1 MTHPRC
7 EGATDAAVAGMLTPM
22 TAFAAID
29 LATLPP
35 ELRALVEAERAA
47 RRALEQEVKAL
58 AAQNRRLEHLV
69 REFRQALHGR
79 KSEKLGVDERQLAF
93 EDLETAVAEVET
105 AQAAAGVTRSGSRPE
120 GASARRHLGRLPQEL
135 PRIERVLEPESTL
148 CPCGCGAMVRIGED
162 RSERLD
168 ITPARFRVIVTV
180 RPKYACRR
188 CAGAMAQAAAPAHL
202 IEGALPT
209 EALLAHVLVAKYADH
224 LPLYR
229 QAQIYART
237 GVSLSRAVLAD
248 WMGKAAFHLRPVFDR
263 LAEQLKASGKLFMD
277 ETRAPVLDPGRGA
290 TKTGYLWALARDD
303 RRWGGADPPGVVYF
317 YAPGRG
323 AEHAEAMLAGFTGV
337 LQVDGYSAYK
347 TLAGK
352 RPADAP
358 LTLAHCWAH
367 GRRQLR
373 ELFDQDASPIAAEGL
388 RRIAEL
394 YRIEAEIAGQ
404 PPERRRAVR
413 QERAKPLV
421 LAFGAWLAEARA
433 KLSPK
438 SRAGEKLAYFAHH
451 WQGLQVFL
459 DDGRVEIDTNAV
471 ENRIRPLVLTRK
483 NALFAGHDEGARN
496 WGRIASL
503 IETAKMNGVDP
514 AAYLTAI
521 LEAIARGH
529 PKSRLDELLPWAAKP
544 ASS

>member
-1 MTHPRC
+1 
-7 EGATDAAVAGMLTPM
+7 M
-22 TAFAAID
+22 TAPDELD
-29 LATLPP
+29 LTVLPP
-35 ELRALVEAERAA
+35 ALRALLEAERAA
-47 RRALEQEVKAL
+47 RRALEQELQAL
-58 AAQNRRLEHLV
+58 AEQNRRLEHLV

-79 KSEKLGVDERQLAF
+79 RSERLSADERQLAF
-93 EDLETAVAEVET
+93 EDLEAAVAEVET
-105 AQAAAGVTRSGSRPE
+105 AQAAGATRSGLPRAGGSV
-120 GASARRHLGRLPQEL
+120 RRRLGRLPQEL

-148 CPCGCGAMVRIGED
+148 CPCGCGAMARIGED

-168 ITPARFRVIVTV
+168 ITPARFRVIVTI

-209 EALLAHVLVAKYADH
+209 EALLAHVLVAKHADH

-229 QAQIYART
+229 QAQIYARA
-237 GVSLSRAVLAD
+237 GLDLSRAVLAD
-248 WMGKAAFHLRPVFDR
+248 WVGKAAFHLRPVVDR
-263 LAEQLKASGKLFMD
+263 LAEQLKGSGKLFMD
-277 ETRAPVLDPGRGA
+277 ETKAPVLDPGRGA

-303 RRWGGADPPGVVYF
+303 RRWSGADPPGVVYF

-373 ELFDQDASPIAAEGL
+373 ALFDQDASPVAEEGL

-413 QERAKPLV
+413 QERAKPWSWRSGPGSPRP
-421 LAFGAWLAEARA
+421 APSCRPSPGPARS
-433 KLSPK
+433 SPTSPTTGRGFSSFSTMAG
-438 SRAGEKLAYFAHH
+438 SRS
-451 WQGLQVFL
+451 
-459 DDGRVEIDTNAV
+459 T
-471 ENRIRPLVLTRK
+471 PTRS
-483 NALFAGHDEGARN
+483 
-496 WGRIASL
+496 RIASVPWSL
-503 IETAKMNGVDP
+503 P
-514 AAYLTAI
+514 ART
-521 LEAIARGH
+521 RC
-529 PKSRLDELLPWAAKP
+529 SP
-544 ASS
+544 ATTRAPATGAGSPP